1 MAQPPA
7 GLEDLFD
14 PASGDGLDS
23 RAILLRVLTDLYLQ
37 RAAHTPEEEHYYTE
51 LVLRLIEASD
61 IADRA
66 ALAARLAAYP
76 SAPAPII
83 HQLARDV
90 IEVAAAILARSPCL
104 TGAELAAI
112 AKECGG
118 AHAQIIAARSPSAGA
133 PAPPAASD
141 AAAREASELADL
153 FYAAGAAER
162 RLILVNLDFACFAPW
177 RPSCALHGADI
188 QRLESAVRQHDAEA
202 LMGEL
207 GRALGLSRGQAR
219 RLVHDELGE
228 PMMVAAKALTLP
240 VDVLQRLLLCVTPWA
255 WQSIDRIYELSE
267 LYMEITEVAACR
279 LVAIWRDAEPPDGLG
294 EHEPVGW
301 KTAAEN
307 ARRALSDALRRP
319 EPERERRA
327 RSGER

>member
-23 RAILLRVLTDLYLQ
+23 RAALLRVLTDLYLQ

-61 IADRA
+61 VADRA

-83 HQLARDV
+83 QRLARDV
-90 IEVAAAILARSPCL
+90 IEVAATILAQSPCL

-118 AHAQIIAARSPSAGA
+118 AHAQIIAARTPSARAA
-133 PAPPAASD
+133 PPPAAGD
-141 AAAREASELADL
+141 PTAREASELAEM

-177 RPSCALHGADI
+177 RPSSSLQGVDI
-188 QRLESAVRQHDAEA
+188 RRLETAARQHNAEA
-202 LMGEL
+202 LVEEL
-207 GRALGLSRGQAR
+207 GRALGLSRGQAC

-228 PMMVAAKALTLP
+228 PIVVAAKALALP
-240 VDVLQRLLLCVTPWA
+240 VGLLQRMLLCMIQWA
-255 WQSIDRIYELSE
+255 GQSIDRVDELSE
-267 LYMEITEVAACR
+267 LYMEITEDAACR
-279 LVAIWRDAEPPDGLG
+279 LVAIWRDAERVDGLAR
-294 EHEPVGW
+294 HEPIGW
-301 KTAAEN
+301 RTVAESG
-307 ARRALSDALRRP
+307 RRALSDVLRGP
-319 EPERERRA
+319 APGHERRA